1 MNGIKMFMLAFFASV
16 VWQIPTT
23 AQGAPSAAQKVM
35 NECALQYCGHRSPSV
50 RQSRP
55 MLIESCFRQKMGRSP
70 VEMGITIKVRQ
81 GCRRR

>member
-1 MNGIKMFMLAFFASV
+1 MNGMKMFMLAVLAS

-50 RQSRP
+50 AQARP

-70 VEMGITIKVRQ
+70 VEMGITIKVRR